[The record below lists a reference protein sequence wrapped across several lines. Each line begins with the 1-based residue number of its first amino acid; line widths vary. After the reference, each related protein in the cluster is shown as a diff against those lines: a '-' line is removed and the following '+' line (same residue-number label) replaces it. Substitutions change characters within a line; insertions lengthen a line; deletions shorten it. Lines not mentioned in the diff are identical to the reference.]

1 MLKNLS
7 PLLTPSLLF
16 GLSKMGHGDWVAIVD
31 ANFPAHRISQEAG
44 ASLIEMP
51 GLSSSVVLDAILN
64 VFPIDTFEKGSCL
77 TMQVVGDETAV
88 PVPVSEFGRLLTQHG
103 ESNPESLERFA
114 FYELARSASV
124 IVQTGDLRKYA
135 NILLRKGVISVD

>member
-31 ANFPAHRISQEAG
+31 ANFPAHRVSEQAG
-44 ASLIEMP
+44 AALIEMP
-51 GLSSSVVLDAILN
+51 GLSSTQVLEAILN
-64 VFPIDTFEKGSCL
+64 VFPVDVFEKPSSL

-88 PVPVSEFGRLLTQHG
+88 RVPVSEFGRLLTQHG

-114 FYELARSASV
+114 FYELARSTSV

>member
-1 MLKNLS
+1 MLKNSS
-7 PLLTPSLLF
+7 PLITPTLLF
-16 GLSKMGHGDWVAIVD
+16 GLSKMGHGDWAAIVD
-31 ANFPAHRISQEAG
+31 ANFPAHKVAQQAG
-44 ASLIEMP
+44 ATLIEMP
-51 GLSSSVVLDAILN
+51 GLNSSVVLEAILQ
-64 VFPIDTFEKGSCL
+64 VFPVDTFEKGSSL

-88 PVPVSEFGRLLTQHG
+88 PVPVSEFRHLLKQHG
-103 ESNPESLERFA
+103 ESDPESLERFA